1 MTWVK
6 QPINFHI
13 SRPDYKH
20 RLLMKFGQF
29 MSHYKSKNFI
39 KNSTKPAAWKLV
51 PGLFVFAKNL
61 EKLLAEN
68 EILEASFLY

>member
-1 MTWVK
+1 
-6 QPINFHI
+6 
-13 SRPDYKH
+13 
-20 RLLMKFGQF
+20 MKFGQF